1 MMEDKMAKKHIV
13 NMIDRKRLS
22 MSGVTDV
29 FSFDE
34 EVLELETE
42 EGYVE
47 IKGELLHII
56 KMNVDDG
63 ELIVEGKVNE
73 LTYHDSLAP
82 AKKKG
87 SLMSKLFR

>member
-1 MMEDKMAKKHIV
+1 
-13 NMIDRKRLS
+13 MIDRKRLS

-56 KMNVDDG
+56 KMNVDEG

-73 LTYHDSLAP
+73 LTYHDSSTP

>member
-34 EVLELETE
+34 EVLELD
-42 EGYVE
+42 VE
-47 IKGELLHII
+47 SPE
-56 KMNVDDG
+56 D
-63 ELIVEGKVNE
+63 
-73 LTYHDSLAP
+73 A
-82 AKKKG
+82 
-87 SLMSKLFR
+87 

>member
-1 MMEDKMAKKHIV
+1 MEEKLTKKHII

-34 EVLELETE
+34 EIIELETE
-42 EGYVE
+42 EGYIE

-56 KMNVDDG
+56 KMNIDEG

-73 LTYHDSLAP
+73 LTYHDSAAP